1 MKNNIRNKVASAV
14 GSIGEWYDF
23 SLYSFFIP
31 VISKVFFPSSSNEIG
46 LLKAFSVLAIGFLA
60 RPFGAIIFGYVSDK
74 FGRSVSLKIT
84 PILITLPTFCI
95 SLLPSYEK
103 VGLVSPLVLILLRF
117 IQGIAIGGEHSNN
130 IIYLCESGSKKNLF
144 FLGSL
149 ASCAGSSG
157 ILLASLVSA
166 FCFNHFSDIFLTDYG
181 WRIAFSSSVII
192 GFLTILMRRRLPE
205 TAEYNSLPVR
215 NSNPLKHS
223 LLYQKKDYLK
233 ALGII
238 ILPASSFYFI
248 FVFLPNNLNSSLGY
262 SSSKILGD
270 NAFSLAIRLCIIPL
284 IGLIADRVGGLRV
297 ANFSSWLFFLL
308 TIPLIYIIY
317 TYPPYLEVSILSLA
331 LLTTLSA
338 ATTPGILVKLLP
350 GSTRSS
356 VLSVSF
362 NVGFGIFGGL
372 TPIIC
377 QELFNSFDCL
387 LPAFFITGIAGIGII
402 ATSFCKKEFINV
414 RVHENYR

>member
-1 MKNNIRNKVASAV
+1 M
-14 GSIGEWYDF
+14 
-23 SLYSFFIP
+23 
-31 VISKVFFPSSSNEIG
+31 
-46 LLKAFSVLAIGFLA
+46 
-60 RPFGAIIFGYVSDK
+60 
-74 FGRSVSLKIT
+74 
-84 PILITLPTFCI
+84 
-95 SLLPSYEK
+95 
-103 VGLVSPLVLILLRF
+103 
-117 IQGIAIGGEHSNN
+117 
-130 IIYLCESGSKKNLF
+130 
-144 FLGSL
+144 
-149 ASCAGSSG
+149 
-157 ILLASLVSA
+157 
-166 FCFNHFSDIFLTDYG
+166 
-181 WRIAFSSSVII
+181 
-192 GFLTILMRRRLPE
+192 
-205 TAEYNSLPVR
+205 R

-223 LLYQKKDYLK
+223 LIYQKKDYLK

-308 TIPLIYIIY
+308 TMPLIYIIY
-317 TYPPYLEVSILSLA
+317 NYPVYLEISILSLA

-350 GSTRSS
+350 GNTRSS

-387 LPAFFITGIAGIGII
+387 LPALFITGIAGIGII
-402 ATSFCKKEFINV
+402 ATSFCKKEFIDV